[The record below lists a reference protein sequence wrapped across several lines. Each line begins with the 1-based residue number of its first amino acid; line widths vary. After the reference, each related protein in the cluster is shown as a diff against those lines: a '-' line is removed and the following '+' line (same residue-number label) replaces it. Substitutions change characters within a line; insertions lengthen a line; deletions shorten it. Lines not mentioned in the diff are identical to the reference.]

1 MAERNAPATAPED
14 DDRMLAAMIAE
25 TEDEIFTEATGKDQD
40 DNDGDK
46 SLEQISDDMADGDTE
61 EIEGEA
67 GEETEGEQ
75 DAGTEAAPER
85 DERNERFVPSGRL
98 REEADA
104 RRAAE
109 AREAELRSR
118 LDILTGKVEA
128 LQHWQVP
135 KDEDQKEANPDIF
148 VNPEAWQAMQRAEIL
163 SQVRREMNETR
174 VNASMDAAKEEFGA
188 EFQYAYDQL
197 VAGRN
202 DPIIQRE
209 AQTILAS
216 PNPGRALMKWAEP
229 KLAEYREQ
237 KADRLRSELAELY
250 GIDGDDLD
258 RAVSMATKATGRS
271 SNNLPQRPRQSL
283 PSLNSASGGGRRPMN
298 DVYGGSSEQ
307 DIFASAFSDR
317 R

>member
-1 MAERNAPATAPED
+1 MAERNAPAAVPED

-46 SLEQISDDMADGDTE
+46 SLEQISDDMADGDTD
-61 EIEGEA
+61 EIEE
-67 GEETEGEQ
+67 GEETSEE
-75 DAGTEAAPER
+75 DAGAETAPER

-118 LDILTGKVEA
+118 LDILTGRVQELSQQPRQPSQEQPA
-128 LQHWQVP
+128 
-135 KDEDQKEANPDIF
+135 EPDIF
-148 VNPEAWQAMQRAEIL
+148 VDPEGWKASQREQIV
-163 SQVRREMNETR
+163 SQLRREMNEQR
-174 VNASMDAAKEEFGA
+174 VNASMDAAKDEFGA

-197 VAGRN
+197 VAGKN
-202 DPIIQRE
+202 DPIVQRE

-258 RAVSMATKATGRS
+258 RAVSMATKANGRS
-271 SNNLPQRPRQSL
+271 SNNLPQRPRSSL
-283 PSLNSASGGGRRPMN
+283 PSLNSASGGGRRQMN
-298 DVYGGSSEQ
+298 DVYGGGSSEQ
-307 DIFASAFSDR
+307 DIFASAFRDR
-317 R
+317 